1 MLLVVRKCDE
11 GDLLGRGV
19 EPEHDGDDDHG
30 EDQEDDDADCNVDKE
45 GGDHAVGGVH
55 LGEGGIHGIFKS

>member
-1 MLLVVRKCDE
+1 MVVEVVESDH

-30 EDQEDDDADCNVDKE
+30 EDEEDDDADCNVDKE

-55 LGEGGIHGIFKS
+55 LGEGGIHGTFKS